1 MLKRN
6 VFVITG
12 VAVIFMASSFLYSQE
27 AKRNDYKIG
36 PKDLLEIS
44 VFGLDELS
52 KTERVSEEG
61 KITLPLLGEID
72 VDGLTKSELE
82 IKLARLLEEKYLQD
96 PQVTIF
102 IAEYQSKRV
111 SVMGAIQ
118 TPGLYELVG
127 RQTVLDVI
135 AKAGGLTNEAGSEM
149 FVMRQNSG
157 GENSSVQISLDE
169 LILNGNAELNIPL
182 KSNDIINIPIDRIV
196 NVYVMGQVRSPGVLE
211 VKRSRIP
218 TLLMAIAQAGGFAER
233 ASKGGVLIKRIGKDG
248 KEIKIKVNVKNI
260 IKGKKDDI
268 QLLEDDV
275 VVVPE
280 TIF

>member
-1 MLKRN
+1 LRRN
-6 VFVITG
+6 TFAIIVL
-12 VAVIFMASSFLYSQE
+12 AVIFIVSSFLYSQE
-27 AKRNDYKIG
+27 TKGTDYKIG

-44 VFGLDELS
+44 VFGLDELNQ
-52 KTERVSEEG
+52 TERVSEEG

-82 IKLARLLEEKYLQD
+82 VKLARLLEEKYLQD

-111 SVMGAIQ
+111 TVMGAVQ
-118 TPGLYELVG
+118 SPGWFELVG

-135 AKAGGLTNEAGSEM
+135 AKAGGLTNEAGREM
-149 FVMRQNSG
+149 FVMRQNSE

-182 KSNDIINIPIDRIV
+182 ESNDIINIPIDKIV
-196 NVYVMGQVRSPGVLE
+196 NVYVMGQVRSPGALE

-260 IKGKKDDI
+260 IKGKIDDI
-268 QLLEDDV
+268 QLLVDDV

>member
-1 MLKRN
+1 MRRN
-6 VFVITG
+6 AFVIIG
-12 VAVIFMASSFLYSQE
+12 LAVIFIASSFLYSQE
-27 AKRNDYKIG
+27 TKRTDYKIG

-44 VFGLDELS
+44 VFGLDELN

-72 VDGLTKSELE
+72 VDGLTKGELE
-82 IKLARLLEEKYLQD
+82 VKIARLLEEKYLQD

-111 SVMGAIQ
+111 SIMGAVQ
-118 TPGLYELVG
+118 NPGWFELVG

-135 AKAGGLTNEAGSEM
+135 AKAGGLTNEAGIEM

-157 GENSSVQISLDE
+157 GKNSSVQISLDD
-169 LILNGNAELNIPL
+169 LILNGNAELNIL
-182 KSNDIINIPIDRIV
+182 LEANDIINIPIDKIV

-268 QLLEDDV
+268 QLLEEDV

>member
-1 MLKRN
+1 MRRN
-6 VFVITG
+6 TFAIIG
-12 VAVIFMASSFLYSQE
+12 LAVIFIASSFLHSQE
-27 AKRNDYKIG
+27 AKKTDYKIG
-36 PKDLLEIS
+36 PQDLLEIS
-44 VFGLDELS
+44 VFGLDELN

-82 IKLARLLEEKYLQD
+82 VKLARLLEEKYLQD

-118 TPGLYELVG
+118 TPGMYELVG
-127 RQTVLDVI
+127 KQTVLDVI
-135 AKAGGLTNEAGSEM
+135 AKAGGLTIEAGKEM
-149 FVMRQNSG
+149 FVMRQNSE
-157 GENSSVQISLDE
+157 GENSSVKISLDD
-169 LILNGNAELNIPL
+169 LILDGQAELNIFL
-182 KSNDIINIPIDRIV
+182 RADDIINIPVDRIV
-196 NVYVMGQVRSPGVLE
+196 NIYVMGQVRSPGVLE

>member
-1 MLKRN
+1 MRRN
-6 VFVITG
+6 AFIIIG
-12 VAVIFMASSFLYSQE
+12 LSVIFMAYSLYSQE
-27 AKRNDYKIG
+27 AKRTDYKIG

-44 VFGLDELS
+44 VFGLDELN

-82 IKLARLLEEKYLQD
+82 LKLARLLEEKYLQD

-111 SVMGAIQ
+111 SVMGAVQ
-118 TPGLYELVG
+118 DPGWYELVG
-127 RQTVLDVI
+127 RQTVLDVV
-135 AKAGGLTNEAGSEM
+135 AKAGGLTNEAGSKM
-149 FVMRQNSG
+149 FVMRQNSDG
-157 GENSSVQISLDE
+157 KNSSVQISLDD
-169 LILNGNAELNIPL
+169 LILKGNAELNIPL
-182 KSNDIINIPIDRIV
+182 RANDIINIPIDKIV
-196 NVYVMGQVRSPGVLE
+196 NVYVMGQVRNPGVLE

-268 QLLEDDV
+268 QLLEEDV

>member
-1 MLKRN
+1 MRRN
-6 VFVITG
+6 TFAIIG
-12 VAVIFMASSFLYSQE
+12 LAVIFIASSFLYSQE
-27 AKRNDYKIG
+27 AKRTDYKIG

-44 VFGLDELS
+44 VFGLDELN

-82 IKLARLLEEKYLQD
+82 VKLARLLEEKYLQD

-111 SVMGAIQ
+111 SVMGAVQ
-118 TPGLYELVG
+118 SPGMYELVG
-127 RQTVLDVI
+127 KQTVLEVI
-135 AKAGGLTNEAGSEM
+135 AKAGGLTIEAGKEM
-149 FVMRQNSG
+149 FVMRQNSE
-157 GENSSVQISLDE
+157 GENSSVKISLDD
-169 LILNGNAELNIPL
+169 LILDGQAELNIPL
-182 KSNDIINIPIDRIV
+182 ESNDIINIPIDKIA
-196 NVYVMGQVRSPGVLE
+196 NVYVMGQVRSPGALE

>member
-1 MLKRN
+1 LRRN
-6 VFVITG
+6 TFAIIVL
-12 VAVIFMASSFLYSQE
+12 AVIFIASSFLYSQE
-27 AKRNDYKIG
+27 VQRTDYKIG

-44 VFGLDELS
+44 VFGLDELN

-61 KITLPLLGEID
+61 KITLPLLGEIE

-82 IKLARLLEEKYLQD
+82 VKLARLLEEKYLQD

-102 IAEYQSKRV
+102 IVEYQSKRV
-111 SVMGAIQ
+111 TVMGAVQ
-118 TPGLYELVG
+118 SPGWFELVG

-135 AKAGGLTNEAGSEM
+135 AKAGGLTNEAGIEM
-149 FVMRQNSG
+149 FVMRQNSE

-182 KSNDIINIPIDRIV
+182 ESNDFINIPIDRIV
-196 NVYVMGQVRSPGVLE
+196 NVYVMGQVRSPGALE

-260 IKGKKDDI
+260 IKGKIDDI
-268 QLLEDDV
+268 QLLVDDV

>member
-1 MLKRN
+1 
-6 VFVITG
+6 
-12 VAVIFMASSFLYSQE
+12 
-27 AKRNDYKIG
+27 
-36 PKDLLEIS
+36 
-44 VFGLDELS
+44 VFGLDELN

-82 IKLARLLEEKYLQD
+82 VKLARLLEEKYLQD

-111 SVMGAIQ
+111 SVMGAVQ
-118 TPGLYELVG
+118 SPGMYELVG
-127 RQTVLDVI
+127 KQTVLEVI
-135 AKAGGLTNEAGSEM
+135 AKAGGLTIEAGKEM
-149 FVMRQNSG
+149 FVMRQNSE
-157 GENSSVQISLDE
+157 GENSSVKISLDD
-169 LILNGNAELNIPL
+169 LILDGQAELNIL
-182 KSNDIINIPIDRIV
+182 LRADDIINIPIDKIV
-196 NVYVMGQVRSPGVLE
+196 NIYVMGQVRNPGALE

>member
-1 MLKRN
+1 LRRN
-6 VFVITG
+6 TFAIIVL
-12 VAVIFMASSFLYSQE
+12 AVIFIASSFLYSQE
-27 AKRNDYKIG
+27 AKGTDYKIG

-44 VFGLDELS
+44 VFGLDELN

-61 KITLPLLGEID
+61 KITLPLLGEIE

-82 IKLARLLEEKYLQD
+82 VKLARLLEEKYLQD

-111 SVMGAIQ
+111 TIMGAVQ
-118 TPGLYELVG
+118 TPGWYELVG

-135 AKAGGLTNEAGSEM
+135 AKAGGLTNEAGIEM
-149 FVMRQNSG
+149 FVMRQNPG
-157 GENSSVQISLDE
+157 GKNSSVQISLDD

-182 KSNDIINIPIDRIV
+182 EAGDIVNIPIDRIV
-196 NVYVMGQVRSPGVLE
+196 NVYVMGQVRSPGALE

-260 IKGKKDDI
+260 IKGKIDDI
-268 QLLEDDV
+268 QLLVDDV

>member
-1 MLKRN
+1 
-6 VFVITG
+6 
-12 VAVIFMASSFLYSQE
+12 MASPLYSQE
-27 AKRNDYKIG
+27 AKRTDYKIG

-44 VFGLDELS
+44 VFGLDELN

-111 SVMGAIQ
+111 SVMGAVQ
-118 TPGLYELVG
+118 SPGIYELVG

-135 AKAGGLTNEAGSEM
+135 AKAGGLTNEAGRAM
-149 FVMRQNSG
+149 FVMRQDSDG
-157 GENSSVQISLDE
+157 KNSSVQISLDD

-182 KSNDIINIPIDRIV
+182 ESNDIINIPIDKMV
-196 NVYVMGQVRSPGVLE
+196 NVYVMGQVRSPGALE
-211 VKRSRIP
+211 VKRSQIP

-268 QLLEDDV
+268 QLLEEDV